1 MGSLAVVVVVVVVD
15 DEVDVGELEVVV
27 DVVVVSSSDWVVRVV
42 VLELRLGEKE
52 LVGGVLEV
60 RVRDGA
66 VVSVGVFGS
75 GVVLSAGSGAGDGTA
90 VVVIGP
96 AEDDGMIPAMPKVC
110 DGVDV
115 GSTGVLAGST
125 R

>member
-1 MGSLAVVVVVVVVD
+1 VVVVGG
-15 DEVDVGELEVVV
+15 DEVDVGELMVVVV
-27 DVVVVSSSDWVVRVV
+27 DVVVSSSDWVVRVV

-52 LVGGVLEV
+52 LVGVVLAV

-66 VVSVGVFGS
+66 VVRVGVLGS
-75 GVVLSAGSGAGDGTA
+75 GVVLSAGSLVVGTA

-96 AEDDGMIPAMPKVC
+96 TEDDGMIPAMPKVC
-110 DGVDV
+110 DGVGV
-115 GSTGVLAGST
+115 GSTGVVAGST

>member
-1 MGSLAVVVVVVVVD
+1 VD

-27 DVVVVSSSDWVVRVV
+27 DVVVGAEVVVSSSDWVVRVV

-52 LVGGVLEV
+52 LVGVVLAV

-66 VVSVGVFGS
+66 VVRVGVLGS
-75 GVVLSAGSGAGDGTA
+75 GVVLSAGALVVGTA
-90 VVVIGP
+90 VVVIG
-96 AEDDGMIPAMPKVC
+96 ATEDDGMIPAMPKVC